1 VRKDIQAQRVAP
13 DDGLPLFPPPAPGQP
28 ESPDALAGR
37 VKMMQAMLAS
47 VPDERWAQM
56 KKMGVANL
64 VTNPAR
70 AKALGEMCASVPRAT
85 TVEYL
90 LETMSSALRTK
101 IPSITIPSLTI
112 AAISLESGPEPARR
126 IEVAIRAQFK
136 AVPPNAWLVFIEGSR
151 HFVMD
156 DRPTELDRLI
166 EDFLAGKRVHDIALT
181 MSSTAPA
188 TRSTTRTAYPH

>member
-1 VRKDIQAQRVAP
+1 MSAEGYSGATSR
-13 DDGLPLFPPPAPGQP
+13 
-28 ESPDALAGR
+28 AGR
-37 VKMMQAMLAS
+37 RFAA
-47 VPDERWAQM
+47 VPAAGAWPA
-56 KKMGVANL
+56 GVARCAGRASEDDAGD
-64 VTNPAR
+64 AR
-70 AKALGEMCASVPRAT
+70 ECARRALGADEENGHRKSGHRPGPREGAWRDVCVGPT
-85 TVEYL
+85 RDNRGVF
-90 LETMSSALRTK
+90 AGD

-112 AAISLESGPEPARR
+112 AAISLEPGPEPARR

-188 TRSTTRTAYPH
+188 TRSTTRAAYPHLEN